1 MTLQDI
7 CDPFWEYEPYSLNN
21 GPYSIIRFQ
30 ITHTRAVNGGG
41 GGGGG
46 ELAGGH
52 IYGYLD
58 HHFHFHFQCLL
69 TLNP

>member
-1 MTLQDI
+1 MTDLEHV
-7 CDPFWEYEPYSLNN
+7 PNPRN

-41 GGGGG
+41 GGGG

-52 IYGYLD
+52 E
-58 HHFHFHFQCLL
+58 
-69 TLNP
+69 